1 MVVGVAAA
9 AAAEGL
15 GLMASGLV
23 RCCQCGKA
31 CRGGATDYLGRFRC
45 EDCARL
51 WEGVEQARRQQQAQ
65 TLEAERLAAV
75 AAEEA
80 ERGLMWAMHTPP
92 A

>member
-9 AAAEGL
+9 AAAGELFGL
-15 GLMASGLV
+15 AGMV
-23 RCCQCGKA
+23 RCCQCGKP
-31 CRGGATDYLGRFRC
+31 CRGGATDWHGRFRC

-51 WEGVEQARRQQQAQ
+51 WEGVERSRRQQQAQ
-65 TLEAERLAAV
+65 ALETERLASV

>member
-23 RCCQCGKA
+23 RCCQCGKP
-31 CRGGATDYLGRFRC
+31 CRGGVTDYLGRFRC

-51 WEGVEQARRQQQAQ
+51 WEGVEQARRRQAQ
-65 TLEAERLAAV
+65 AQQEDERKAAV
-75 AAEEA
+75 AVEEA
-80 ERGLMWAMHTPP
+80 EREAMWSMPLR
-92 A
+92 